1 MPERDTVATRRAGRP
16 GPQVPL
22 VHLED
27 PAYEQH
33 DHLVLT
39 DDSERRAL
47 AQVLRREGAEE
58 WRKGLLTAQDRRRA
72 TLWAS
77 VVALAS
83 LGGLALSTVDL
94 LLHLLK

>member
-1 MPERDTVATRRAGRP
+1 MTERDTVATRRAGRA

-47 AQVLRREGAEE
+47 ARMVTRETGEE
-58 WRKGLLTAQDRRRA
+58 WRKGLISAQDRRRA
-72 TLWAS
+72 TLWAA
-77 VVALAS
+77 VVATSA
-83 LGGLALSTVDL
+83 LGGLLLSAADL